1 MEFQKKTIWI
11 KEQTKDTYAEFV
23 GSFDISEKEKIL
35 LQLGFDGHS
44 AVYLNEELVFFG
56 AAGDYP
62 WHRLYYQVDLTD
74 HCKEHNEIRFVI
86 WYPGEDSSTYITK
99 EPGLAFSIAQK
110 GKVLIESGSHILS
123 RKVLSYKN
131 EYCKWITI
139 QLGCSFFYDNIVENT
154 LPWEPSVE
162 SGEEIVFHL
171 RTTGELVLGEPVPTG
186 IEPLEDGFLVDMKEE
201 VVGFLNLDFES
212 PCEQTV
218 TISYG
223 EHLVDGQVQRLIDGR
238 DFSVEFRAK
247 KGQNQYLNP
256 FRRLAGRYLQVQ
268 CKEPL
273 KISYVGLRPT
283 DRPVVEIPRTFAD
296 PDFQKIYEVSV
307 NTLKKCMHEHYEDCP
322 WREQAMYTLDSR
334 NQMLCGYYA
343 FEDAEYVR
351 ENLRFIGKGQREDG
365 LLSLCFPAGTD
376 LPIPF
381 FSLVYLMQLQDYL
394 VHTKDRE
401 LVLELKPVVDT
412 IAKTFQSHMDD
423 NGLIPNFPA
432 PCWNFYEWA
441 EGSDN
446 AAELQADTKAGRTK
460 KYDLILNCMYVYFTM
475 LYEEVYGEVLGDR
488 EACKRAIQDTF
499 YVPEKGLYKLSTI
512 GELYSQ
518 LGNSFAILIGL
529 GDEKLAERITTED
542 SLIEVTLSMHTFY
555 YDALLLFGD
564 TYKSFILQ
572 DIKEKYGHMLQE
584 GATTFWETAKGWRD
598 FGNAGS
604 LCHGWS
610 AVPVY
615 YLCKLVE
622 E

>member
-1 MEFQKKTIWI
+1 MDFQKNTIWI

-23 GSFDISEKEKIL
+23 GSFAVKEREPVWMN
-35 LQLGFDGHS
+35 LGFDGHG
-44 AVYLNEELVFFG
+44 AVYLNGELVFFG

-62 WHRLYYQVDLTD
+62 WHRLYYRVDLTKY
-74 HCKEHNEIRFVI
+74 CKENNDIRFVI

-99 EPGLAFSIAQK
+99 EPGLAFAICQ
-110 GKVLIESGSHILS
+110 GENLLLESGAHILA

-131 EYCKWITI
+131 EYCKNITV
-139 QLGCSFFYDNIVENT
+139 QLGYSFLYDNTVENN
-154 LPWEPSVE
+154 LPYEPSVE
-162 SGEEIVFHL
+162 SSTETVFHL
-171 RTTGELVLGEPVPTG
+171 RTTGELVMGEPVPTT
-186 IEPLEDGFLVDMKEE
+186 IQPLEDGFLVDMKEE

-212 PCEQTV
+212 PCDQMV

-223 EHLVDGQVQRLIDGR
+223 EHLVEGQVQRLIDGR
-238 DFSVEFRAK
+238 DFSVEFYAK
-247 KGQNQYLNP
+247 KGVNQYLNP

-273 KISYVGLRPT
+273 QVSYVGLCPT
-283 DRPVVEIPRTFAD
+283 DRPVKEIPRTFTD
-296 PDFQKIYEVSV
+296 PKFQKIYEVSV

-343 FEDAEYVR
+343 FEDADYVR

-394 VHTKDRE
+394 VHTGDRN
-401 LVLELKPVVDT
+401 LVEELKPVVDR
-412 IAKTFQSHMDD
+412 IAKTFESCRDES
-423 NGLIPNFPA
+423 GLIPNFPA

-446 AAELQADTKAGRTK
+446 ATEIQTDSAEGRVK

-475 LYEEVYGEVLGDR
+475 LYKEVYGEVVGD
-488 EACKRAIQDTF
+488 AQAYKQAIKETF
-499 YVPEKGLYKLSTI
+499 YVPERGLYKLSTK

-529 GDEKLAERITTED
+529 GDGGLAERITKD
-542 SLIEVTLSMHTFY
+542 KSLIEVTLSMHTFY
-555 YDALLLFGD
+555 YDALLMFGD
-564 TYKSFILQ
+564 TYHEFILQ
-572 DIKEKYGHMLQE
+572 DIKEKYGHMLRE
-584 GATTFWETAKGWRD
+584 GATTFWETAKGWKD
-598 FGNAGS
+598 FDHAGS

-615 YLCKLVE
+615 YLCKLVKE
-622 E
+622 

>member
-11 KEQTKDTYAEFV
+11 KEHTKDTYAEFV
-23 GSFDISEKEKIL
+23 GSFDIKEGEPVWMN
-35 LQLGFDGHS
+35 LGFDGHA

-62 WHRLYYQVDLTD
+62 WHRLYYRVDLTAS
-74 HCKEHNEIRFVI
+74 CRAHNDIRFVI
-86 WYPGEDSSTYITK
+86 WYPGEDSSTYIRK
-99 EPGLAFSIAQK
+99 EPGLAFSIRQGENA
-110 GKVLIESGSHILS
+110 LLESGAHILS

-131 EYCKWITI
+131 EYCKGITV
-139 QLGCSFFYDNIVENT
+139 QLGYSFFYDNTIENE
-154 LPWEPSVE
+154 LPWEPSAE
-162 SGEEIVFHL
+162 SKEKVAFHL
-171 RTTGELVLGEPVPTG
+171 RTTGELVLGESVPTAM
-186 IEPLEDGFLVDMKEE
+186 EPLEDGFLVDMKEE
-201 VVGFLNLDFES
+201 VVGFLDLDFES
-212 PCEQTV
+212 PCDQLV

-223 EHLVDGQVQRLIDGR
+223 EHLVEGKVQRLIDGR
-238 DFSVEFRAK
+238 DFSVEFYAK
-247 KGQNQYLNP
+247 KGANKYLNP

-273 KISYVGLRPT
+273 NVSYVGLRPT
-283 DRPVVEIPRTFAD
+283 DRPVVEILRKFED
-296 PDFQKIYEVSV
+296 SDFQKIYDVSV

-343 FEDAEYVR
+343 FEDADYVR

-394 VHTKDRE
+394 VHTKDQA
-401 LVLELKPVVDT
+401 LVLELKPVVDR
-412 IAKTFQSHMDD
+412 IAKTFESHRDES
-423 NGLIPNFPA
+423 GLIPNFPA

-446 AAELQADTKAGRTK
+446 AAELQADTAEGRVK

-475 LYEEVYGEVLGDR
+475 LYKEVYGEDIGEQEV
-488 EACKRAIQDTF
+488 CKQAIRDTF
-499 YVPEKGLYKLSTI
+499 YVPEKGLYKLSTN
-512 GELYSQ
+512 GEHYSQ

-529 GDEKLAERITTED
+529 GDEALAERITKD
-542 SLIEVTLSMHTFY
+542 HSLIEVTLSMHTFY

-564 TYKSFILQ
+564 TYKAFILQ
-572 DIKEKYGHMLQE
+572 DIKEKYGHMLKE
-584 GATTFWETAKGWRD
+584 GATTFWETAKGWKD
-598 FGNAGS
+598 FDNAGS

-610 AVPVY
+610 AVPIY
-615 YLCKLVE
+615 YLCKLVP
-622 E
+622 